1 MTYIIDALTR
11 SVVLLIVAGV
21 VTLLLYRRQ
30 ASLRALVWTAAL
42 AGVLV
47 LPLAGR
53 VLPSLRV
60 AVLPAEP
67 AVRPDP
73 APPVLLKS
81 DASGLEPTKR
91 SEQST
96 YDEGTAAPFEADQTG
111 VLPAVEPV
119 QGPFPWMLAV
129 LGIWALGSTLIL
141 LRLVRSYR
149 ALSHIAD
156 GQAEAES
163 EWQKLIDQVRGEL
176 GIRRTVRARMT
187 GMVTVPAV
195 AGLWRPVL
203 LIPEDGSEWSE
214 GVRRDV
220 VRHELAHVARWDAV
234 GQLIDHLA
242 CAVYWFNPIAWIA
255 ARQAAGLRERACD
268 DVVLRAGSRASEYAN
283 NLLHLARQALGTE
296 QLEPAALAMARPNR
310 IRERVMNVLNAGARR
325 ESVSGRAALAVMLLA
340 GGTIGT
346 IAAVKPAARIA
357 EFDETPD
364 VVVTSV
370 TPGHMAESVGTAG
383 LTSVNTGLGVEFR
396 SARDTSGLCSG
407 GHGSH
412 SSSISENNGVR
423 KWELKISGTDC
434 EVWLRAQGKFE
445 FNDEFTDLASI
456 SRGGYFRLDV
466 TQRGVRRQL
475 EIRPSGD
482 GLERVYRV
490 DGAEHAYDAEARA
503 WFAAFLIELDRQT
516 AIAVDKR
523 LPILLRQGGVAAVL
537 KETGLMSS
545 DYARNEYYK
554 ALMEQRRLTVAERR
568 ELLGQAARLM
578 ESDYYG
584 SELIKLVVSQGR
596 LQDPDERQAVV
607 GMIKRMESDY
617 YKSEAI
623 KLLTSGSLTGEQM
636 DALLQVTAGMESDY
650 YKSEMLQSLLSEGE
664 LTGSQRATVVK
675 AATTIESDYYIGE
688 VLKLIAAKGLLGPEE
703 RAAFL
708 QTVSRMENDNSV
720 SEVLQTLLNGHEATA
735 AEVRLILGAVP
746 GVESD
751 YYRSEI
757 LGEVLG
763 SKAVTESDLMDVV
776 ALIRKME
783 SDYYAAETLQK
794 VVEHAAAT
802 DGVRRA
808 VREAAEN
815 LSGYYRDEVRRVSSN

>member
-1 MTYIIDALTR
+1 MTYIVDALVR
-11 SVVLLIVAGV
+11 SVILLLIAGL

-42 AGVLV
+42 AGILV

-53 VLPSLRV
+53 VLPSLRI
-60 AVLPAEP
+60 AVFPAEP
-67 AVRPDP
+67 AARPTV
-73 APPVLLKS
+73 APPLPLKR
-81 DASGLEPTKR
+81 DDLGAQPNATAERASPAE
-91 SEQST
+91 E
-96 YDEGTAAPFEADQTG
+96 TAAPFEANQTAIQTPP
-111 VLPAVEPV
+111 PAKR
-119 QGPFPWMLAV
+119 PFPWMPAV
-129 LGIWALGSTLIL
+129 LGAWALGSALIL
-141 LRLVRSYR
+141 LRLIRSYR
-149 ALSHIAD
+149 VLSRIAEAH
-156 GQAEAES
+156 GEAEAE
-163 EWQKLIDQVRGEL
+163 WQSLVNQVRDEL
-176 GIRRTVRARMT
+176 RIRRTVRARVT

-203 LIPEDGSEWSE
+203 LIPEEGSEWSE

-220 VRHELAHVARWDAV
+220 VRHELAHVARWDAL

-242 CAVYWFNPIAWIA
+242 CAVYWFNPITWIA

-310 IRERVMNVLNAGARR
+310 IRERVMNVLNTGARR

-340 GGTIGT
+340 GATIGT
-346 IAAVKPAARIA
+346 VAAVTPAARIA
-357 EFDETPD
+357 EFQETPD
-364 VVVTSV
+364 VVVTSARSSNR
-370 TPGHMAESVGTAG
+370 AEPVGTAG
-383 LTSVNTGLGVEFR
+383 VVSVNPGLGAEFR
-396 SARDTSGLCSG
+396 SARDTTGFCSG

-412 SSSISENNGVR
+412 SSSISEDNGIR
-423 KWELKISGTDC
+423 KWEIKISGTNC

-445 FNDEFTDLASI
+445 FNDEFTDLVSI

-466 TQRGVRRQL
+466 TDQGVRRQL
-475 EIRPSGD
+475 EITPGGS
-482 GLERVYRV
+482 GLERIYRV

-516 AIAVDKR
+516 AIAVNQR

-537 KETGLMSS
+537 NETGLMTG
-545 DYARNEYYK
+545 DYARNEYYR
-554 ALMEQRRLTVAERR
+554 ALMEQRRLTAAERR
-568 ELLGQAARLM
+568 QVLDQAARLM

-607 GMIKRMESDY
+607 AMIKRMESDY

-623 KLLTSGSLTGEQM
+623 KLLTSGTLTGEQM
-636 DALLQVTAGMESDY
+636 DALLEVTAGMGSDY
-650 YKSEMLQSLLSEGE
+650 YKAEMLQSLLSEGE
-664 LTGSQRATVVK
+664 LTGSQRATVLK
-675 AATTIESDYYIGE
+675 AATTIESDYYVGE

-708 QTVSRMENDNSV
+708 QTVGRMENDNSV
-720 SEVLQTLLNGHEATA
+720 SDVLKTLLREHEATA

-757 LGEVLG
+757 LGDVLG
-763 SKAVTESDLMDVV
+763 SSAVTETDLIDIV
-776 ALIRKME
+776 ALVRRME
-783 SDYYAAETLQK
+783 SDYYGSETLQR
-794 VVEHAAAT
+794 VLRSRAAT
-802 DGVRRA
+802 DRVRAA
-808 VREAAEN
+808 VREAADN